1 MNPTPLN
8 NWDIILLLMIVSLSI
23 SLYINLI
30 MIFKY
35 STLLQA
41 SQQLNTA
48 VITSCST
55 QPTCCF
61 ELYGHKKEI
70 QISAFKEYLKP
81 FIPGETT

>member
-1 MNPTPLN
+1 
-8 NWDIILLLMIVSLSI
+8 MIVSLSI

-61 ELYGHKKEI
+61 EIYGNRKSIDSNIFAK
-70 QISAFKEYLKP
+70 YLSLI
-81 FIPGETT
+81 IPGETTND